1 MAHEV
6 LPVVRHTPVLAGVNG
21 TDPFMLR
28 EPFLKKLGELGFS
41 GVQNFPTVGLIDGVF
56 RANLEETGMGYT
68 LEIEMIRKA
77 HELDLLTTPY
87 VFSEGNAIAMTE
99 AGADIIVCH
108 MGLTTGGSIGAG
120 TALTLQDCVPRINE
134 WAAASLNR
142 RKDVMVLC
150 HGGPIATPED
160 AKFILDAC
168 PNCHGFYGASSMERL
183 PTEIALTA
191 QTRKFKE
198 IGRG

>member
-1 MAHEV
+1 M
-6 LPVVRHTPVLAGVNG
+6 
-21 TDPFMLR
+21 
-28 EPFLKKLGELGFS
+28 
-41 GVQNFPTVGLIDGVF
+41 
-56 RANLEETGMGYT
+56 
-68 LEIEMIRKA
+68 
-77 HELDLLTTPY
+77 
-87 VFSEGNAIAMTE
+87 
-99 AGADIIVCH
+99 
-108 MGLTTGGSIGAG
+108 
-120 TALTLQDCVPRINE
+120 PRINE